1 MSFRAR
7 AVACL
12 VLMAP
17 VAASAQA
24 LEVWRPP
31 AQPAAATPAAN
42 AAAPVASAA
51 AMPEAASKQED
62 DASAPAAMPIAD
74 AAPAA
79 ASVTSATA
87 ANALIGP
94 APEDKGQIVFYREP
108 KFAGGA
114 IGFKVREGDAEI
126 GKLRSGNYFVAL
138 VEPGRHE
145 YNVKGETRDI
155 LPIEVEAGETYYVK
169 TTVSMG
175 ILAGRPNLAP
185 SDATNFLA
193 VSKKL
198 KLAK

>member
-1 MSFRAR
+1 MSYRAR

-12 VLMAP
+12 ILMAP

-24 LEVWRPP
+24 LEVWQPP
-31 AQPAAATPAAN
+31 AQPATPAPAAN
-42 AAAPVASAA
+42 VPPAASPAG
-51 AMPEAASKQED
+51 MPEAASKPV
-62 DASAPAAMPIAD
+62 DAAAVPIANASPAAPV
-74 AAPAA
+74 AA
-79 ASVTSATA
+79 ATT

-94 APEDKGQIVFYREP
+94 APSDKGQIVFYREP

-114 IGFKVREGDAEI
+114 IGFKVREGDTEI

-155 LPIEVEAGETYYVK
+155 LPMEVEAGETYYVK

-185 SDATNFLA
+185 SDEATFLA